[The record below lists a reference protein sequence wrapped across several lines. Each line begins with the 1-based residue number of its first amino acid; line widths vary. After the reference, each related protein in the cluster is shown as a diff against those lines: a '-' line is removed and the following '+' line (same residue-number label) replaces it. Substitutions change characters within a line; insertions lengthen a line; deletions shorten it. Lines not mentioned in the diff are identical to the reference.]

1 MKKHAY
7 KYRFVSLCMALTMAL
22 SCTSGYATVFADEVD
37 TNEITSEETVIVDEN
52 TDTVVEDETTTNEV
66 EETITEDET
75 AEEVTETVTEPTED
89 IIAAP
94 EVIEDVAV
102 PMTMT
107 VNEVETQ
114 EVDVQLQDGEVIIPD
129 GADES
134 TVKEI
139 LFDALVVNK
148 EDFSAQD
155 LEWEYYCEGK
165 SSTGLAKND
174 AWGSVNGFTSEKK
187 VMFIPTTFTHPALS
201 DNEDGSY
208 KIRIEG
214 TTDKVTVTKYNK
226 EPSNIAV
233 KGGEYSVSLYVNDY
247 DSSEYNYDR
256 LREDIFN
263 AVVDVENSN
272 PSDLTVDDITFEHK
286 GTFSWYPLEGNSD
299 DFTGLTQLKP
309 EQDKKIRLTL
319 PETDDR
325 KGSQVEVTVDVNEF
339 ERIESSV
346 VLKDNISI
354 EYTKDTESIK
364 SYIIENMIDWENSTL
379 PSKDSVAMDMFEFE
393 YYTKPVVALEGNDIS
408 SDKFEIGEQFVP
420 FEGKDMT
427 IPGIGG
433 VKYPAIGAGNQTIKV
448 TFKGNSTHK
457 SCSSEGTISISKAT
471 VKVNVKTTNKYA
483 DEKLPEDFVTLSV
496 DDDFNVYTI
505 YAGITSSVAPT
516 LYIEIGD
523 VEESTF
529 VSVIDKVLS
538 LAGQKT
544 LTEMLNDGVTVG
556 ELNGIITSVIDSMDK
571 IPLLSNILENYG
583 IDIDTLQKILDVVNK
598 LPDSTKDIKI
608 AFGEP
613 DMAGLYTV
621 FAIAQ
626 NPNYETGVGMGMLL
640 VKMRMS
646 GTKLIYNQ
654 DIPSKITVE
663 QAKTYDFTA
672 DVWHDGVR
680 KTAEDGAKVK
690 YLYSGLTSKWRLYSS
705 TTTPPTEPGRYTQT
719 IVTLGGNYQAAP
731 VTRAFQIV
739 K

>member
-114 EVDVQLQDGEVIIPD
+114 AVDVHLQDGEVIIPD

-214 TTDKVTVTKYNK
+214 TTDEVTVTKYNK
-226 EPSNIAV
+226 EPSNIVV

-247 DSSEYNYDR
+247 NSSEYNYDR

-339 ERIESSV
+339 ERAASSV
-346 VLKDNISI
+346 VLKANSSFT
-354 EYTKDTESIK
+354 YNKDVEAMKTEIF
-364 SYIIENMIDWENSTL
+364 NNVIDWENSTL
-379 PSKDSVAMDMFEFE
+379 PSKDSVSIDMFNFE
-393 YYTKPVVALEGNDIS
+393 YYATAKILGSDQLIKNDWAPLEG
-408 SDKFEIGEQFVP
+408 GFVN
-420 FEGKDMT
+420 FLE
-427 IPGIGG
+427 
-433 VKYPAIGAGNQTIKV
+433 YPVIGAGEYKIKV
-448 TFKGNSTHK
+448 TFNGNSTHTN
-457 SCSSEGTISISKAT
+457 SSAETDIAISKAKVS
-471 VKVNVKTTNKYA
+471 VKVKTTNKYA
-483 DEKLPEDFVTLSV
+483 DEKLPDDFVTLSV
-496 DDDFNVYTI
+496 DDKFDIYTVY
-505 YAGITSSVAPT
+505 GGVTSSLAPT
-516 LYIEIGD
+516 AYLQISGIEDSKFIEI
-523 VEESTF
+523 
-529 VSVIDKVLS
+529 IDKL
-538 LAGQKT
+538 LAFIGEET
-544 LTEMLNDGVTVG
+544 LTEKMQDGITLG
-556 ELNGIITSVIDSMDK
+556 ELNDIVSKLVNAANT
-571 IPLLSNILENYG
+571 IPFFADFVKSQG
-583 IDIDTLQKILDVVNK
+583 IDLDALVKLTEVIGK
-598 LPDSTKDIKI
+598 LPDSTNDIKI
-608 AFGEP
+608 ALGEP

-621 FAIAQ
+621 FAVAN

>member
-22 SCTSGYATVFADEVD
+22 SCTSGYATVFADEID

-75 AEEVTETVTEPTED
+75 AEEVTETETKPTED

-114 EVDVQLQDGEVIIPD
+114 SANVQLQSGTVIIPN

-148 EDFSAQD
+148 EGLEAQD
-155 LEWEYYCEGK
+155 LEWEYHCEGETK
-165 SSTGLAKND
+165 LGIWGNAN
-174 AWGSVNGFTSEKK
+174 WGSIKGFTSETKFG
-187 VMFIPTTFTHPALS
+187 FITTTYNHPALS
-201 DNEDGSY
+201 KNEDGSY
-208 KIRIEG
+208 LIRIAG
-214 TTDKVTVTKYNK
+214 TTDEVNVTKYIK

-247 DSSEYNYDR
+247 DSSEYNYDK

-272 PSDLTVDDITFEHK
+272 PSDLTVDDITFEYNA
-286 GTFSWYPLEGNSD
+286 GTNIIPIWYPFEGDSID
-299 DFTGLTQLKP
+299 PTGLTKLKP
-309 EQDKKIRLTL
+309 GQDKKIKLTL
-319 PETDDR
+319 PETDNR
-325 KGSQVEVTVDVNEF
+325 KGSQVEVTVDINEF
-339 ERIESSV
+339 VRETSNV
-346 VLKDNISI
+346 VLKSNSSFT
-354 EYTKDTESIK
+354 YNKDVEIMK
-364 SYIIENMIDWENSTL
+364 AEIFNNVIDWENSTL
-379 PSKDSVAMDMFEFE
+379 PSKDIISMDMFDFE
-393 YYTKPVVALEGNDIS
+393 YYGTAKILGSDNLIKNDWVSLEGGTVDFV
-408 SDKFEIGEQFVP
+408 FE
-420 FEGKDMT
+420 
-427 IPGIGG
+427 
-433 VKYPAIGAGNQTIKV
+433 YPAIGAGDHKIKV
-448 TFKGNSTHK
+448 TFKGNSTHTN
-457 SCSSEGTISISKAT
+457 SSAETDVTINKAKVD
-471 VKVNVKTTNKYA
+471 VKVKTTNKFA

-496 DDDFNVYTI
+496 DDKFDIYTVYGGVTSSLAPTAYLQISGIEESKFIEIIDTLLDFIGEETLTDRMQD
-505 YAGITSSVAPT
+505 GIT
-516 LYIEIGD
+516 L
-523 VEESTF
+523 
-529 VSVIDKVLS
+529 
-538 LAGQKT
+538 
-544 LTEMLNDGVTVG
+544 G
-556 ELNGIITSVIDSMDK
+556 ELNDIVSKLVNAANT
-571 IPLLSNILENYG
+571 IPFFADFVKSQG
-583 IDIDTLQKILDVVNK
+583 IDLDALIKLTEVIGK
-598 LPDSTKDIKI
+598 LPDSTNDIKI
-608 AFGEP
+608 ALGEP
-613 DMAGLYTV
+613 NIAGLYTV
-621 FAIAQ
+621 FAVAN

-731 VTRAFQIV
+731 LTRAFQIV

>member
-22 SCTSGYATVFADEVD
+22 SCTSGYATVFADEID

-75 AEEVTETVTEPTED
+75 AEEVTETETKPTED

-114 EVDVQLQDGEVIIPD
+114 SANVQLQSGTVIIPN

-148 EDFSAQD
+148 EGLEAQD
-155 LEWEYYCEGK
+155 LEWEYHCEGETK
-165 SSTGLAKND
+165 LGIWGNAN
-174 AWGSVNGFTSEKK
+174 WGSIKGFTSETKFG
-187 VMFIPTTFTHPALS
+187 FITTTYNHPALS
-201 DNEDGSY
+201 KNEDGSY
-208 KIRIEG
+208 LIRIAG
-214 TTDKVTVTKYNK
+214 TTDEVNVTKYIK

-247 DSSEYNYDR
+247 DSSEYNYDK

-272 PSDLTVDDITFEHK
+272 PSDLTVDDITFEYNA
-286 GTFSWYPLEGNSD
+286 GTNIIPIWYPFEGDSID
-299 DFTGLTQLKP
+299 PTGLTKLKP
-309 EQDKKIRLTL
+309 GQDKKIKLTL
-319 PETDDR
+319 PETDNR
-325 KGSQVEVTVDVNEF
+325 KGSQVEVTVDINEF
-339 ERIESSV
+339 VRETSNV
-346 VLKDNISI
+346 VLKSNSSFT
-354 EYTKDTESIK
+354 YNKDVEIMK
-364 SYIIENMIDWENSTL
+364 AEIFNNVIDWENSTL
-379 PSKDSVAMDMFEFE
+379 PSKDIISMDMFDFE
-393 YYTKPVVALEGNDIS
+393 YYGTAKILGSDNLIKNDWVSLEGGTVDFV
-408 SDKFEIGEQFVP
+408 FE
-420 FEGKDMT
+420 
-427 IPGIGG
+427 
-433 VKYPAIGAGNQTIKV
+433 YPAIGAGYHKIKV
-448 TFKGNSTHK
+448 TFKGNSTHTN
-457 SCSSEGTISISKAT
+457 SSAETDVTINKAKVD
-471 VKVNVKTTNKYA
+471 VKVKTTNKFA

-496 DDDFNVYTI
+496 DDKFDIYTVYGGVTSSLAPTAYLQISGIEESKFIEIIDTLLDFIGEETLTDRMQD
-505 YAGITSSVAPT
+505 GIT
-516 LYIEIGD
+516 L
-523 VEESTF
+523 
-529 VSVIDKVLS
+529 
-538 LAGQKT
+538 
-544 LTEMLNDGVTVG
+544 G
-556 ELNGIITSVIDSMDK
+556 ELNDIVSKLVNAANT
-571 IPLLSNILENYG
+571 IPFFADFVKSQG
-583 IDIDTLQKILDVVNK
+583 IDLDALIKLTEVIGK
-598 LPDSTKDIKI
+598 LPDSTNDIKI
-608 AFGEP
+608 ALGEP
-613 DMAGLYTV
+613 NIAGLYTV
-621 FAIAQ
+621 FAVAN

-731 VTRAFQIV
+731 LTRAFQIV

>member
-102 PMTMT
+102 PTTMT

-114 EVDVQLQDGEVIIPD
+114 AVDVQLQDGEVIIPD

-247 DSSEYNYDR
+247 NSSEYNYDR

-339 ERIESSV
+339 ERAASSV
-346 VLKDNISI
+346 VLKANSSFT
-354 EYTKDTESIK
+354 YNKDVEAMKTEIF
-364 SYIIENMIDWENSTL
+364 NNVIDWENSTL
-379 PSKDSVAMDMFEFE
+379 PSKDSVSIDMFNFE
-393 YYTKPVVALEGNDIS
+393 YYATAKILGSDQLIKNDWAPLEG
-408 SDKFEIGEQFVP
+408 GFVN
-420 FEGKDMT
+420 FLE
-427 IPGIGG
+427 
-433 VKYPAIGAGNQTIKV
+433 YPVIGAGEYKIKV
-448 TFKGNSTHK
+448 TFNGNSTHTN
-457 SCSSEGTISISKAT
+457 SSAETDIAISKAKVS
-471 VKVNVKTTNKYA
+471 VKVKTTNKYA
-483 DEKLPEDFVTLSV
+483 DEKLPDDFVTLSV
-496 DDDFNVYTI
+496 DDKFDIYTVY
-505 YAGITSSVAPT
+505 GGVTSSLAPT
-516 LYIEIGD
+516 AYLQISGIEDSKFIEI
-523 VEESTF
+523 
-529 VSVIDKVLS
+529 IDKL
-538 LAGQKT
+538 LAFIGEET
-544 LTEMLNDGVTVG
+544 LTEKMQDGITLG
-556 ELNGIITSVIDSMDK
+556 ELNDIVSKLVNAANT
-571 IPLLSNILENYG
+571 IPFFADFVKSQG
-583 IDIDTLQKILDVVNK
+583 IDLDALVKLTEVIGK
-598 LPDSTKDIKI
+598 LPDSTNDIKI
-608 AFGEP
+608 ALGEP

-621 FAIAQ
+621 FAVAN

>member
-102 PMTMT
+102 PTTMT

-114 EVDVQLQDGEVIIPD
+114 AVDVQLQDGEVIIPD

-187 VMFIPTTFTHPALS
+187 VVFVTTKFTHPALS

-214 TTDKVTVTKYNK
+214 TTDEVTVTKYNK

-247 DSSEYNYDR
+247 NSSEYNYDR

-339 ERIESSV
+339 ERAASSV
-346 VLKDNISI
+346 VLKANSSFT
-354 EYTKDTESIK
+354 YNKDVEAMKTEIF
-364 SYIIENMIDWENSTL
+364 NNVIDWENSTL
-379 PSKDSVAMDMFEFE
+379 PSKDSVSIDMFNFE
-393 YYTKPVVALEGNDIS
+393 YYATAKILGSDQLIKNDWAPLEG
-408 SDKFEIGEQFVP
+408 GFVN
-420 FEGKDMT
+420 FLE
-427 IPGIGG
+427 
-433 VKYPAIGAGNQTIKV
+433 YPVIGAGEYKIKV
-448 TFKGNSTHK
+448 TFNGNSTHTN
-457 SCSSEGTISISKAT
+457 SSAETDIAISKAKVS
-471 VKVNVKTTNKYA
+471 VKVKTTNKYA
-483 DEKLPEDFVTLSV
+483 DEKLPDDFVTLSV
-496 DDDFNVYTI
+496 DDKFDIYTVY
-505 YAGITSSVAPT
+505 GGVTSSLAPT
-516 LYIEIGD
+516 AYLQISGIEDSKFIEI
-523 VEESTF
+523 
-529 VSVIDKVLS
+529 IDKL
-538 LAGQKT
+538 LAFIGEET
-544 LTEMLNDGVTVG
+544 LTEKMQDGITLG
-556 ELNGIITSVIDSMDK
+556 ELNDIVSKLVNAANT
-571 IPLLSNILENYG
+571 IPFFADFVKSQG
-583 IDIDTLQKILDVVNK
+583 IDLDALVKLTEVIGK
-598 LPDSTKDIKI
+598 LPDSTNDIKI
-608 AFGEP
+608 ALGEP

-621 FAIAQ
+621 FAVAN

-705 TTTPPTEPGRYTQT
+705 TTTPPTEPGKYTQT

>member
-1 MKKHAY
+1 
-7 KYRFVSLCMALTMAL
+7 MALTMAL
-22 SCTSGYATVFADEVD
+22 SCTSGYTTVFADEVD

-247 DSSEYNYDR
+247 NSSEYNYDR

-339 ERIESSV
+339 ERAASSV
-346 VLKDNISI
+346 VLKANSSFT
-354 EYTKDTESIK
+354 YNKDVEAMKTEIF
-364 SYIIENMIDWENSTL
+364 NNVIDWENSTL
-379 PSKDSVAMDMFEFE
+379 PSKDSVSIDMFNFE
-393 YYTKPVVALEGNDIS
+393 YYATAKILGSDQLIKNDWAPLEG
-408 SDKFEIGEQFVP
+408 GFVN
-420 FEGKDMT
+420 FLE
-427 IPGIGG
+427 
-433 VKYPAIGAGNQTIKV
+433 YPVIGAGEYKIKV
-448 TFKGNSTHK
+448 TFNGNSTHTN
-457 SCSSEGTISISKAT
+457 SSAETDIAISKT
-471 VKVNVKTTNKYA
+471 KVSVKVKTTNKYA
-483 DEKLPEDFVTLSV
+483 DEKLPDDFVTLSV
-496 DDDFNVYTI
+496 DDKFDIYTVY
-505 YAGITSSVAPT
+505 GGVTSSLAPT
-516 LYIEIGD
+516 AYLQISGIEDSKFIEI
-523 VEESTF
+523 
-529 VSVIDKVLS
+529 IDKL
-538 LAGQKT
+538 LAFIGEET
-544 LTEMLNDGVTVG
+544 LTEKMQDGITLG
-556 ELNGIITSVIDSMDK
+556 ELNDIVSKLVNAANT
-571 IPLLSNILENYG
+571 IPFFADFVKSQG
-583 IDIDTLQKILDVVNK
+583 IDLDALVKLTEVIGK
-598 LPDSTKDIKI
+598 LPDSTNDIKI
-608 AFGEP
+608 ALGEP

-621 FAIAQ
+621 FAVAN

>member
-102 PMTMT
+102 PTTMT

-114 EVDVQLQDGEVIIPD
+114 AVDVQLQDGEVIIPD

-187 VMFIPTTFTHPALS
+187 VVFVTTKFTHPALS

-214 TTDKVTVTKYNK
+214 TTDEVTVTKYNK

-339 ERIESSV
+339 ERAASSV
-346 VLKDNISI
+346 VLKANSSFT
-354 EYTKDTESIK
+354 YNKDVEAMKTEIF
-364 SYIIENMIDWENSTL
+364 NNVIDWENSTL
-379 PSKDSVAMDMFEFE
+379 PSKDSVSIDMFNFE
-393 YYTKPVVALEGNDIS
+393 YYATAKILGSDQLIKNDWAPLEG
-408 SDKFEIGEQFVP
+408 GFVN
-420 FEGKDMT
+420 FLE
-427 IPGIGG
+427 
-433 VKYPAIGAGNQTIKV
+433 YPVIGAGEYKIKV
-448 TFKGNSTHK
+448 TFNGNSTHTN
-457 SCSSEGTISISKAT
+457 SSAETDIAISKAKVS
-471 VKVNVKTTNKYA
+471 VKVKTTNKYA
-483 DEKLPEDFVTLSV
+483 DEKLPDDFVTLSV
-496 DDDFNVYTI
+496 DDKFDIYTVY
-505 YAGITSSVAPT
+505 GGVTSSLAPT
-516 LYIEIGD
+516 AYLQISGIEDSKFIEI
-523 VEESTF
+523 
-529 VSVIDKVLS
+529 IDKL
-538 LAGQKT
+538 LAFIGEET
-544 LTEMLNDGVTVG
+544 LTEKMQDGITLG
-556 ELNGIITSVIDSMDK
+556 ELNDIVSKLVNAANT
-571 IPLLSNILENYG
+571 IPFFADFVKSQG
-583 IDIDTLQKILDVVNK
+583 IDLDALVKLTEVIGK
-598 LPDSTKDIKI
+598 LPDSTNDIKI
-608 AFGEP
+608 ALGEP

-621 FAIAQ
+621 FAVAN

>member
-22 SCTSGYATVFADEVD
+22 SCTSGYATVFADEID
-37 TNEITSEETVIVDEN
+37 TNEITSKETVIVDEN

-75 AEEVTETVTEPTED
+75 AEEVTETETKPTED

-114 EVDVQLQDGEVIIPD
+114 SANVQLQSGTVIIPN

-148 EDFSAQD
+148 EGLEAQD
-155 LEWEYYCEGK
+155 LEWEYHCEGETK
-165 SSTGLAKND
+165 LGIWGNAN
-174 AWGSVNGFTSEKK
+174 WGSIKGFTSETKFG
-187 VMFIPTTFTHPALS
+187 FITTTYNHPALS
-201 DNEDGSY
+201 KNEDGSY
-208 KIRIEG
+208 LIRIAG
-214 TTDKVTVTKYNK
+214 TTDEVNVTKYIK

-247 DSSEYNYDR
+247 DSSEYNYDK

-272 PSDLTVDDITFEHK
+272 PSDLTVDDITFEYNA
-286 GTFSWYPLEGNSD
+286 GTNIIPIWYPFEGDSID
-299 DFTGLTQLKP
+299 PTGLTKLKP
-309 EQDKKIRLTL
+309 GQDKKIKLTL
-319 PETDDR
+319 PETDNR
-325 KGSQVEVTVDVNEF
+325 KGSEVEVTVDINEF
-339 ERIESSV
+339 VRETSNV
-346 VLKDNISI
+346 VLKSNSSFT
-354 EYTKDTESIK
+354 YNKDVEIMK
-364 SYIIENMIDWENSTL
+364 AEIFNNVIDWENSTL
-379 PSKDSVAMDMFEFE
+379 PSKDIISMDMFDFE
-393 YYTKPVVALEGNDIS
+393 YYGTAKILGSDNLIKNDWVSLEGGTVDFV
-408 SDKFEIGEQFVP
+408 FE
-420 FEGKDMT
+420 
-427 IPGIGG
+427 
-433 VKYPAIGAGNQTIKV
+433 YPAIGAGDHKIKV
-448 TFKGNSTHK
+448 TFKGNSTHTN
-457 SCSSEGTISISKAT
+457 SSAETDVTINKAKVD
-471 VKVNVKTTNKYA
+471 VKVKTTNKFA

-496 DDDFNVYTI
+496 DDKFDIYTVYGGVTSSLAPTAYLQISGIEESKFIEIIDTLLDFIGEETLTDRMQD
-505 YAGITSSVAPT
+505 GIT
-516 LYIEIGD
+516 L
-523 VEESTF
+523 
-529 VSVIDKVLS
+529 
-538 LAGQKT
+538 
-544 LTEMLNDGVTVG
+544 G
-556 ELNGIITSVIDSMDK
+556 ELNDIVSKLVNAANT
-571 IPLLSNILENYG
+571 ILFFADFVKSQG
-583 IDIDTLQKILDVVNK
+583 IDLDALIKLTEVIGK
-598 LPDSTKDIKI
+598 LPDSTNDIKI
-608 AFGEP
+608 ALGEP
-613 DMAGLYTV
+613 NIAGLYTV
-621 FAIAQ
+621 SAVAN

>member
-75 AEEVTETVTEPTED
+75 AEEVTETETKPTED

-114 EVDVQLQDGEVIIPD
+114 SANVQLQSGTVIIPN

-148 EDFSAQD
+148 EGLEAQD
-155 LEWEYYCEGK
+155 LEWEYHCEGETK
-165 SSTGLAKND
+165 LGIWGNAN
-174 AWGSVNGFTSEKK
+174 WGSIKGFTSETKFG
-187 VMFIPTTFTHPALS
+187 FITTTYNHPALS

-208 KIRIEG
+208 LIRIAG
-214 TTDKVTVTKYNK
+214 TTDEVNVTKYIK

-247 DSSEYNYDR
+247 DSSEYNYNR

-309 EQDKKIRLTL
+309 GQDKKIKLTL

-325 KGSQVEVTVDVNEF
+325 KGSQVEVTVDINEF
-339 ERIESSV
+339 VRETSNV
-346 VLKDNISI
+346 VLKSNSSFT
-354 EYTKDTESIK
+354 YNKDVEIMK
-364 SYIIENMIDWENSTL
+364 AEIFNNVIDWENSTL
-379 PSKDSVAMDMFEFE
+379 PSKDIISMDMFDFE
-393 YYTKPVVALEGNDIS
+393 YYGTAKILGSDNLIKNDWVSLEGGTVDFV
-408 SDKFEIGEQFVP
+408 FE
-420 FEGKDMT
+420 
-427 IPGIGG
+427 
-433 VKYPAIGAGNQTIKV
+433 YPAIGAGDHKIKV
-448 TFKGNSTHK
+448 TFKGNSTHTN
-457 SCSSEGTISISKAT
+457 SSAETDVTINKAKVD
-471 VKVNVKTTNKYA
+471 VKVKTTNKFA

-496 DDDFNVYTI
+496 DDKFDIYTVYGGVTSSLAPTAYLQISGIEESKFIEIIDTLLDFIGEETLTDRMQD
-505 YAGITSSVAPT
+505 GIT
-516 LYIEIGD
+516 L
-523 VEESTF
+523 
-529 VSVIDKVLS
+529 
-538 LAGQKT
+538 
-544 LTEMLNDGVTVG
+544 G
-556 ELNGIITSVIDSMDK
+556 ELNDIVSKLVNAANT
-571 IPLLSNILENYG
+571 IPFFADFVKSQG
-583 IDIDTLQKILDVVNK
+583 IDLDALIKLTEVIGK
-598 LPDSTKDIKI
+598 LPDSTNDIKI
-608 AFGEP
+608 ALGEP
-613 DMAGLYTV
+613 NIAGLYTV
-621 FAIAQ
+621 FAVAN

-731 VTRAFQIV
+731 LTRAFQIV

>member
-1 MKKHAY
+1 
-7 KYRFVSLCMALTMAL
+7 MALTMAL
-22 SCTSGYATVFADEVD
+22 SCTSGYTTVFADEVD

-174 AWGSVNGFTSEKK
+174 AWGSVNEFTSEKK

-214 TTDKVTVTKYNK
+214 TTDEVTVTKYNK
-226 EPSNIAV
+226 EPSNIVV

-247 DSSEYNYDR
+247 NSSEYNYDR

-339 ERIESSV
+339 ERAASSV
-346 VLKDNISI
+346 VLKANSSFT
-354 EYTKDTESIK
+354 YNKDVEAMKTEIF
-364 SYIIENMIDWENSTL
+364 NNVIDWENSTL
-379 PSKDSVAMDMFEFE
+379 PSKDSVSIDMFNFE
-393 YYTKPVVALEGNDIS
+393 YYATAKILGSDQLIKNDWAPLEG
-408 SDKFEIGEQFVP
+408 GFVN
-420 FEGKDMT
+420 FLE
-427 IPGIGG
+427 
-433 VKYPAIGAGNQTIKV
+433 YPVIGAGEYKIKV
-448 TFKGNSTHK
+448 TFNGNSTHTN
-457 SCSSEGTISISKAT
+457 SSAETDIAISKAKVS
-471 VKVNVKTTNKYA
+471 VKVKTTNKYA
-483 DEKLPEDFVTLSV
+483 DEKLPDDFVTLSV
-496 DDDFNVYTI
+496 DDKFDIYTVY
-505 YAGITSSVAPT
+505 GGVTSSLAPT
-516 LYIEIGD
+516 AYLQISGIEDSKFIEI
-523 VEESTF
+523 
-529 VSVIDKVLS
+529 IDKL
-538 LAGQKT
+538 LAFIGEET
-544 LTEMLNDGVTVG
+544 LTEKMQDGITLG
-556 ELNGIITSVIDSMDK
+556 ELNDIVSKLVNAANT
-571 IPLLSNILENYG
+571 IPFFADFVKSQG
-583 IDIDTLQKILDVVNK
+583 IDLDALVKLTEVIGK
-598 LPDSTKDIKI
+598 LPDSTNDIKI
-608 AFGEP
+608 ALGEP

-621 FAIAQ
+621 FAVAN

>member
-1 MKKHAY
+1 
-7 KYRFVSLCMALTMAL
+7 MALTMAL
-22 SCTSGYATVFADEVD
+22 SCTSGYTTVFADEVD

-214 TTDKVTVTKYNK
+214 TTDEVTVTKYNK

-247 DSSEYNYDR
+247 NSSEYNYDR

-339 ERIESSV
+339 ERAASSV
-346 VLKDNISI
+346 VLKANSSFT
-354 EYTKDTESIK
+354 YNKDVEAMKTEIF
-364 SYIIENMIDWENSTL
+364 NNVIDWENSTL
-379 PSKDSVAMDMFEFE
+379 PSKDSVSIDMFNFE
-393 YYTKPVVALEGNDIS
+393 YYATAKILGSDQLIKNDWAPLEG
-408 SDKFEIGEQFVP
+408 GFVN
-420 FEGKDMT
+420 FLE
-427 IPGIGG
+427 
-433 VKYPAIGAGNQTIKV
+433 YPVIGAGEYKIKV
-448 TFKGNSTHK
+448 TFNGNSTHTN
-457 SCSSEGTISISKAT
+457 SSAETDIAISKAKVS
-471 VKVNVKTTNKYA
+471 VKVKTTNKYA
-483 DEKLPEDFVTLSV
+483 DEKLPDDFVTLSV
-496 DDDFNVYTI
+496 DDKFDIYTVY
-505 YAGITSSVAPT
+505 GGVTSSLAPT
-516 LYIEIGD
+516 AYLQISGIEDSKFIEI
-523 VEESTF
+523 
-529 VSVIDKVLS
+529 IDKL
-538 LAGQKT
+538 LAFIGEET
-544 LTEMLNDGVTVG
+544 LTEKMQDGITLG
-556 ELNGIITSVIDSMDK
+556 ELNDIVSKLVNAANT
-571 IPLLSNILENYG
+571 IPFFADFVKSQG
-583 IDIDTLQKILDVVNK
+583 IDLDALVKLTEVIGK
-598 LPDSTKDIKI
+598 LPDSTNDIKI
-608 AFGEP
+608 ALGEP

-621 FAIAQ
+621 FAVAN

>member
-22 SCTSGYATVFADEVD
+22 SCTSGYATVFADEID

-75 AEEVTETVTEPTED
+75 AEEVTETETKPTED

-114 EVDVQLQDGEVIIPD
+114 SANVQLQSGTVIIPN

-148 EDFSAQD
+148 EGLEAQD
-155 LEWEYYCEGK
+155 LEWEYHCEGETK
-165 SSTGLAKND
+165 LGIWGNAN
-174 AWGSVNGFTSEKK
+174 WGSIKGFTSETKFG
-187 VMFIPTTFTHPALS
+187 FITTTYNHPALS
-201 DNEDGSY
+201 KNEDGSY
-208 KIRIEG
+208 LIRIAG
-214 TTDKVTVTKYNK
+214 TTDEVTVTKYNK

-247 DSSEYNYDR
+247 NSSEYNYDR

-339 ERIESSV
+339 ERAASSV
-346 VLKDNISI
+346 VLKANSSFT
-354 EYTKDTESIK
+354 YNKDVEAMKTEIF
-364 SYIIENMIDWENSTL
+364 NNVIDWENSTL
-379 PSKDSVAMDMFEFE
+379 PSKDSVSIDMFNFE
-393 YYTKPVVALEGNDIS
+393 YYATAKILGSDQLIKNDWAPLEG
-408 SDKFEIGEQFVP
+408 GFVN
-420 FEGKDMT
+420 FLE
-427 IPGIGG
+427 
-433 VKYPAIGAGNQTIKV
+433 YPVIGAGEYKIKV
-448 TFKGNSTHK
+448 TFNGNSTHTN
-457 SCSSEGTISISKAT
+457 SSAETDIAISKAKVS
-471 VKVNVKTTNKYA
+471 VKVKTTNKYA
-483 DEKLPEDFVTLSV
+483 DEKLPDDFVTLSV
-496 DDDFNVYTI
+496 DDKFDIYTVY
-505 YAGITSSVAPT
+505 GGVTSSLAPT
-516 LYIEIGD
+516 AYLQISGIEDSKFIEI
-523 VEESTF
+523 
-529 VSVIDKVLS
+529 IDKL
-538 LAGQKT
+538 LAFIGEET
-544 LTEMLNDGVTVG
+544 LTEKMQDGITLG
-556 ELNGIITSVIDSMDK
+556 ELNDIVSKLVNAANT
-571 IPLLSNILENYG
+571 IPFFADFVKSQG
-583 IDIDTLQKILDVVNK
+583 IDLDALVKLTEVIGK
-598 LPDSTKDIKI
+598 LPDSTNDIKI
-608 AFGEP
+608 ALGEP

-621 FAIAQ
+621 FAVAN

>member
-22 SCTSGYATVFADEVD
+22 SCTSGYATVFADEID

-102 PMTMT
+102 PTTMT

-114 EVDVQLQDGEVIIPD
+114 AVDVQLQDGEVIIPD

-187 VMFIPTTFTHPALS
+187 VVFVTTKFTHPALS

-214 TTDKVTVTKYNK
+214 TTDEVTVTKYNK

-247 DSSEYNYDR
+247 NSSEYNYDR

-339 ERIESSV
+339 ERAASSV
-346 VLKDNISI
+346 VLKANSSFT
-354 EYTKDTESIK
+354 YNKDVEAMKTEIF
-364 SYIIENMIDWENSTL
+364 NNVIDWENSTL
-379 PSKDSVAMDMFEFE
+379 PSKDSVSIDMFNFE
-393 YYTKPVVALEGNDIS
+393 YYATAKILGSDQLIKNDWAPLEG
-408 SDKFEIGEQFVP
+408 GFVN
-420 FEGKDMT
+420 FLE
-427 IPGIGG
+427 
-433 VKYPAIGAGNQTIKV
+433 YPVIGAGEYKIKV
-448 TFKGNSTHK
+448 TFNGNSTHTN
-457 SCSSEGTISISKAT
+457 SSAETDIAISKAKVS
-471 VKVNVKTTNKYA
+471 VKVKTTNKYA
-483 DEKLPEDFVTLSV
+483 DEKLPDDFVTLSV
-496 DDDFNVYTI
+496 DDKFDIYTVY
-505 YAGITSSVAPT
+505 GGVTSSLAPT
-516 LYIEIGD
+516 AYLQISGIEDSKFIEI
-523 VEESTF
+523 
-529 VSVIDKVLS
+529 IDKL
-538 LAGQKT
+538 LAFIGEET
-544 LTEMLNDGVTVG
+544 LTEKMQDGITLG
-556 ELNGIITSVIDSMDK
+556 ELNDIVSKLVNAANT
-571 IPLLSNILENYG
+571 IPFFADFVKSQG
-583 IDIDTLQKILDVVNK
+583 IDLDALVKLTEVIGK
-598 LPDSTKDIKI
+598 LPDSTNDIKI
-608 AFGEP
+608 ALGEP

-621 FAIAQ
+621 FAVAN

-705 TTTPPTEPGRYTQT
+705 TTTPPTEPGKYTQT

>member
-102 PMTMT
+102 PTTMT

-114 EVDVQLQDGEVIIPD
+114 AVDVQLQDGEVIIPD

-214 TTDKVTVTKYNK
+214 TTDEVTVTKYNK
-226 EPSNIAV
+226 EPSNIVV

-247 DSSEYNYDR
+247 NSSEYNYDK

-272 PSDLTVDDITFEHK
+272 PSDLTVDDITFEYNA
-286 GTFSWYPLEGNSD
+286 GTNIIPIWYPFEGDSID
-299 DFTGLTQLKP
+299 PTGLTKLKP
-309 EQDKKIRLTL
+309 GQDKKIKLTL
-319 PETDDR
+319 PETDNR
-325 KGSQVEVTVDVNEF
+325 KGSQVEVTVDINEF
-339 ERIESSV
+339 VRETSNV
-346 VLKDNISI
+346 VLKSNSSFT
-354 EYTKDTESIK
+354 YNKDVEIMK
-364 SYIIENMIDWENSTL
+364 AEIFNNVIDWENSTL
-379 PSKDSVAMDMFEFE
+379 PSKDIISMDMFDFE
-393 YYTKPVVALEGNDIS
+393 YYGTAKILGSDNLIKNDWVSLEGGTVDFV
-408 SDKFEIGEQFVP
+408 FE
-420 FEGKDMT
+420 
-427 IPGIGG
+427 
-433 VKYPAIGAGNQTIKV
+433 YPAIGAGDHKIKV
-448 TFKGNSTHK
+448 TFKGNSTHTN
-457 SCSSEGTISISKAT
+457 SSAETDVTINKAKVD
-471 VKVNVKTTNKYA
+471 VKVKTTNKFA

-496 DDDFNVYTI
+496 DDKFDIYTVY
-505 YAGITSSVAPT
+505 GGVTSSLAPT
-516 LYIEIGD
+516 AYLQISGIEDSKFIEI
-523 VEESTF
+523 
-529 VSVIDKVLS
+529 IDKL
-538 LAGQKT
+538 LAFIGEET
-544 LTEMLNDGVTVG
+544 LTEKMQDGITLG
-556 ELNGIITSVIDSMDK
+556 ELNDIVSKLVNAANT
-571 IPLLSNILENYG
+571 IPFFADFVKSQG
-583 IDIDTLQKILDVVNK
+583 IDLDALVKLTEVIGK
-598 LPDSTKDIKI
+598 LPDSTNDIKI
-608 AFGEP
+608 ALGEP

-621 FAIAQ
+621 FAVAN

>member
-148 EDFSAQD
+148 EGLEAQS
-155 LEWEYYCEGK
+155 LEWEYYCTGK
-165 SSTGLAKND
+165 NGLLTND
-174 AWGSVNGFTSEKK
+174 AWGSINGFTS
-187 VMFIPTTFTHPALS
+187 TTGNWIKIEYSHPALS
-201 DNEDGSY
+201 KNEDESY
-208 KIRIEG
+208 SIRIAG
-214 TTDKVTVTKYNK
+214 TTDGVTVTKYNK
-226 EPSNIAV
+226 EPSNIV
-233 KGGEYSVSLYVNDY
+233 EKGGEYSVSLYVNDY

-339 ERIESSV
+339 ERAASSV
-346 VLKDNISI
+346 VLKANSSFI
-354 EYTKDTESIK
+354 YNKDVEAMKTEIF
-364 SYIIENMIDWENSTL
+364 NNVIDWENSTL
-379 PSKDSVAMDMFEFE
+379 PSKDSLSIDMFNFE
-393 YYTKPVVALEGNDIS
+393 YYATAKILGSDQLIKNDWAPLEG
-408 SDKFEIGEQFVP
+408 GFVN
-420 FEGKDMT
+420 FLE
-427 IPGIGG
+427 
-433 VKYPAIGAGNQTIKV
+433 YPAIGAGEYKIKV
-448 TFKGNSTHK
+448 TFNGNSTHTN
-457 SCSSEGTISISKAT
+457 SSAETDVAISKAKVS
-471 VKVNVKTTNKYA
+471 VKVKTTNKYA

-496 DDDFNVYTI
+496 DDKFDIYTVY
-505 YAGITSSVAPT
+505 GGVTSSLAPT
-516 LYIEIGD
+516 AYLQISGIEDSKFIEI
-523 VEESTF
+523 
-529 VSVIDKVLS
+529 IDKL
-538 LAGQKT
+538 LAFIGEET
-544 LTEMLNDGVTVG
+544 LTEKMQDGITLG
-556 ELNGIITSVIDSMDK
+556 ELNDIVSKLVNAANT
-571 IPLLSNILENYG
+571 IPFFADFVKSQG
-583 IDIDTLQKILDVVNK
+583 IDLDALVKLTEVIGK
-598 LPDSTKDIKI
+598 LPDSTNDIKI
-608 AFGEP
+608 ALGEP

-621 FAIAQ
+621 FAVAN

-690 YLYSGLTSKWRLYSS
+690 YLYSGLTSKWKIYSS

-731 VTRAFQIV
+731 LTRAFQIV

>member
-22 SCTSGYATVFADEVD
+22 SCTSGYATVFADEID
-37 TNEITSEETVIVDEN
+37 TNEITSKETVIVDEN

-75 AEEVTETVTEPTED
+75 AEEVTETETKPTED

-114 EVDVQLQDGEVIIPD
+114 SANVQLQSGTVIIPN

-148 EDFSAQD
+148 EGLEAQD
-155 LEWEYYCEGK
+155 LEWEYHCEGETK
-165 SSTGLAKND
+165 LGIWGNAN
-174 AWGSVNGFTSEKK
+174 WGSIKGFTSETKFG
-187 VMFIPTTFTHPALS
+187 FITTTYNHPALS
-201 DNEDGSY
+201 KNEDGSY
-208 KIRIEG
+208 LIRIAG
-214 TTDKVTVTKYNK
+214 TTDEVNVTKYIK

-247 DSSEYNYDR
+247 DSSEYNYNR

-299 DFTGLTQLKP
+299 DFTGLTKLKP
-309 EQDKKIRLTL
+309 GQDKKIKLTL
-319 PETDDR
+319 PETDNR
-325 KGSQVEVTVDVNEF
+325 KGSEVEVTVDINEF
-339 ERIESSV
+339 VRETSNV
-346 VLKDNISI
+346 VLKSNSSFT
-354 EYTKDTESIK
+354 YNKDVEIMK
-364 SYIIENMIDWENSTL
+364 AEIFNNVIDWENSTL
-379 PSKDSVAMDMFEFE
+379 PSKDIISMDMFDFE
-393 YYTKPVVALEGNDIS
+393 YYGTAKILGSDNLIKNDWVSLEGGTVDFV
-408 SDKFEIGEQFVP
+408 FE
-420 FEGKDMT
+420 
-427 IPGIGG
+427 
-433 VKYPAIGAGNQTIKV
+433 YPAIGAGDHKIKV
-448 TFKGNSTHK
+448 TFKGNSTHTN
-457 SCSSEGTISISKAT
+457 SSAETDVTINKAKVD
-471 VKVNVKTTNKYA
+471 VKVKTTNKFA

-496 DDDFNVYTI
+496 DDKFDIYTVYGGVTSSLAPTAYLQISGIEESKFIEIIDTLLDFIGEETLTDRMQD
-505 YAGITSSVAPT
+505 GIT
-516 LYIEIGD
+516 L
-523 VEESTF
+523 
-529 VSVIDKVLS
+529 
-538 LAGQKT
+538 
-544 LTEMLNDGVTVG
+544 G
-556 ELNGIITSVIDSMDK
+556 ELNDIVSKLVNAANT
-571 IPLLSNILENYG
+571 IPFFADFVKSQG
-583 IDIDTLQKILDVVNK
+583 IDLDALIKLTEVIGK
-598 LPDSTKDIKI
+598 LPDSTNDIKI
-608 AFGEP
+608 ALGEP
-613 DMAGLYTV
+613 NIAGLYTV
-621 FAIAQ
+621 FAVAN

>member
-102 PMTMT
+102 PTTMT

-114 EVDVQLQDGEVIIPD
+114 AVDVQLQDGEVIIPD

-247 DSSEYNYDR
+247 NSSEYNYDR

-339 ERIESSV
+339 ERAASSV
-346 VLKDNISI
+346 VLKANSSFT
-354 EYTKDTESIK
+354 YNKDVEAMKTEIF
-364 SYIIENMIDWENSTL
+364 NNVIDWENSTL
-379 PSKDSVAMDMFEFE
+379 PSKDSVSIDMFNFE
-393 YYTKPVVALEGNDIS
+393 YYATAKILGSDQLIKNDWAPLEG
-408 SDKFEIGEQFVP
+408 GFVN
-420 FEGKDMT
+420 FLE
-427 IPGIGG
+427 
-433 VKYPAIGAGNQTIKV
+433 YPAIGAGEYKIKV
-448 TFKGNSTHK
+448 TFNGNSTHTN
-457 SCSSEGTISISKAT
+457 SSAETDIAISKAKVS
-471 VKVNVKTTNKYA
+471 VKVKTTNKYA
-483 DEKLPEDFVTLSV
+483 DEKLPDDFVTLSV
-496 DDDFNVYTI
+496 DDKFDIYTVY
-505 YAGITSSVAPT
+505 GGVTSSLAPT
-516 LYIEIGD
+516 AYLQISGIEDSKFIEI
-523 VEESTF
+523 
-529 VSVIDKVLS
+529 IDKL
-538 LAGQKT
+538 LAFIGEET
-544 LTEMLNDGVTVG
+544 LTEKMQDGITLG
-556 ELNGIITSVIDSMDK
+556 ELNDIVSKLVNAANT
-571 IPLLSNILENYG
+571 IPFFADFVKSQG
-583 IDIDTLQKILDVVNK
+583 IDLDALVKLTEVIGK
-598 LPDSTKDIKI
+598 LPDSTNDIKI
-608 AFGEP
+608 ALGEP

-621 FAIAQ
+621 FAVAN

>member
-339 ERIESSV
+339 ERAASSV
-346 VLKDNISI
+346 VLKANSSFT
-354 EYTKDTESIK
+354 YNKDVEAMKTEIF
-364 SYIIENMIDWENSTL
+364 NNVIDWENSTL
-379 PSKDSVAMDMFEFE
+379 PSKDSVSIDMFNFE
-393 YYTKPVVALEGNDIS
+393 YYATAKILGSDQLIKNDWAPLEG
-408 SDKFEIGEQFVP
+408 GFVN
-420 FEGKDMT
+420 FLE
-427 IPGIGG
+427 
-433 VKYPAIGAGNQTIKV
+433 YPVIGAGEYKIKV
-448 TFKGNSTHK
+448 TFNGNSTHTN
-457 SCSSEGTISISKAT
+457 SSAETDIAISKAKVS
-471 VKVNVKTTNKYA
+471 VKVKTTNKYA
-483 DEKLPEDFVTLSV
+483 DEKLPDDFVTLSV
-496 DDDFNVYTI
+496 DDKFDIYTVY
-505 YAGITSSVAPT
+505 GGVTSSLAPT
-516 LYIEIGD
+516 AYLQISGIEDSKFIEI
-523 VEESTF
+523 
-529 VSVIDKVLS
+529 IDKL
-538 LAGQKT
+538 LAFIGEET
-544 LTEMLNDGVTVG
+544 LTEKMQDGITLG
-556 ELNGIITSVIDSMDK
+556 ELNDIVSKLVNAANT
-571 IPLLSNILENYG
+571 IPFFADFVKSQG
-583 IDIDTLQKILDVVNK
+583 IDLDALVKLTEVIGK
-598 LPDSTKDIKI
+598 LPDSTNDIKI
-608 AFGEP
+608 ALGEP

-621 FAIAQ
+621 FAVAN

>member
-114 EVDVQLQDGEVIIPD
+114 AVDVQLQDGEVIIPD

-214 TTDKVTVTKYNK
+214 TTDEVTVTKYNK

-247 DSSEYNYDR
+247 NSSEYNYDR

-339 ERIESSV
+339 ERAASSV
-346 VLKDNISI
+346 VLKANSSFT
-354 EYTKDTESIK
+354 YNKDVEAMKTEIF
-364 SYIIENMIDWENSTL
+364 NNVIDWENSTL
-379 PSKDSVAMDMFEFE
+379 PSKDSVSIDMFNFE
-393 YYTKPVVALEGNDIS
+393 YYATAKILGSDQLIKNDWAPLEG
-408 SDKFEIGEQFVP
+408 GFVN
-420 FEGKDMT
+420 FLE
-427 IPGIGG
+427 
-433 VKYPAIGAGNQTIKV
+433 YPVIGAGEYKIKV
-448 TFKGNSTHK
+448 TFNGNSTHTN
-457 SCSSEGTISISKAT
+457 SSAETDIAISKAKVS
-471 VKVNVKTTNKYA
+471 VKVKTTNKYA
-483 DEKLPEDFVTLSV
+483 DEKLPDDFVTLSV
-496 DDDFNVYTI
+496 DDKFDIYTVY
-505 YAGITSSVAPT
+505 GGVTSSLAPT
-516 LYIEIGD
+516 AYLQISGIEDSKFIEI
-523 VEESTF
+523 
-529 VSVIDKVLS
+529 IDKL
-538 LAGQKT
+538 LAFIGEET
-544 LTEMLNDGVTVG
+544 LTEKMQDGITLG
-556 ELNGIITSVIDSMDK
+556 ELNDIVSKLVNAANT
-571 IPLLSNILENYG
+571 IPFFADFVKSQG
-583 IDIDTLQKILDVVNK
+583 IDLDALVKLTEVIGK
-598 LPDSTKDIKI
+598 LPDSTNDIKI
-608 AFGEP
+608 ALGEP

-621 FAIAQ
+621 FAVAN

>member
-114 EVDVQLQDGEVIIPD
+114 AVDVQLQDGEVIIPD

-187 VMFIPTTFTHPALS
+187 VVFVTTKFTHPALS

-214 TTDKVTVTKYNK
+214 TTDEVTVTKYNK

-247 DSSEYNYDR
+247 NSSEYNYDR

-339 ERIESSV
+339 ERAASSV
-346 VLKDNISI
+346 VLKANSSFT
-354 EYTKDTESIK
+354 YNKDVEAMKTEIF
-364 SYIIENMIDWENSTL
+364 NNVIDWENSTL
-379 PSKDSVAMDMFEFE
+379 PSKDSVSIDMFNFE
-393 YYTKPVVALEGNDIS
+393 YYATAKILGSDQLIKNDWAPLEG
-408 SDKFEIGEQFVP
+408 GFVN
-420 FEGKDMT
+420 FLE
-427 IPGIGG
+427 
-433 VKYPAIGAGNQTIKV
+433 YPVIGAGEYKIKV
-448 TFKGNSTHK
+448 TFNGNSTHTN
-457 SCSSEGTISISKAT
+457 SSAETDIAISKAKVS
-471 VKVNVKTTNKYA
+471 VKVKTTNKYA
-483 DEKLPEDFVTLSV
+483 DEKLPDDFVTLSV
-496 DDDFNVYTI
+496 DDKFDIYTVY
-505 YAGITSSVAPT
+505 GGVTSSLAPT
-516 LYIEIGD
+516 AYLQISGIEDSKFIEI
-523 VEESTF
+523 
-529 VSVIDKVLS
+529 IDKL
-538 LAGQKT
+538 LAFIGEET
-544 LTEMLNDGVTVG
+544 LTEKMQDGITLG
-556 ELNGIITSVIDSMDK
+556 ELNDIVSKLVNAANT
-571 IPLLSNILENYG
+571 IPFFADFVKSQG
-583 IDIDTLQKILDVVNK
+583 IDLDALVKLTEVIGK
-598 LPDSTKDIKI
+598 LPDSTNDIKI
-608 AFGEP
+608 ALGEP

-621 FAIAQ
+621 FAVAN

>member
-247 DSSEYNYDR
+247 DSSEYNYDK

-272 PSDLTVDDITFEHK
+272 PSDLTVDDITFEYNA
-286 GTFSWYPLEGNSD
+286 GTNIIPIWYPFEGDSID
-299 DFTGLTQLKP
+299 PTGLTKLKP
-309 EQDKKIRLTL
+309 GQDKKIKLTL
-319 PETDDR
+319 PETDNR
-325 KGSQVEVTVDVNEF
+325 KGSQVEVTVDINEF
-339 ERIESSV
+339 VRETSNV
-346 VLKDNISI
+346 VLKSNSSFT
-354 EYTKDTESIK
+354 YNKDVEIMK
-364 SYIIENMIDWENSTL
+364 AEIFNNVIDWENSTL
-379 PSKDSVAMDMFEFE
+379 PSKDIISMDMFDFE
-393 YYTKPVVALEGNDIS
+393 YYGTAKILGSDNLIKNDWVSLEGGTVDFV
-408 SDKFEIGEQFVP
+408 FE
-420 FEGKDMT
+420 
-427 IPGIGG
+427 
-433 VKYPAIGAGNQTIKV
+433 YPAIGAGDHKIKV
-448 TFKGNSTHK
+448 TFKGNSTHTN
-457 SCSSEGTISISKAT
+457 SSAETDVTINKAKVD
-471 VKVNVKTTNKYA
+471 VKVKTTNKFA

-496 DDDFNVYTI
+496 DDKFDIYTVYGGVTSSLAPTAYLQISGIEESKFIEIIDTLLDFIGEETLTDRMQD
-505 YAGITSSVAPT
+505 GIT
-516 LYIEIGD
+516 L
-523 VEESTF
+523 
-529 VSVIDKVLS
+529 
-538 LAGQKT
+538 
-544 LTEMLNDGVTVG
+544 G
-556 ELNGIITSVIDSMDK
+556 ELNDIVSKLVNAANT
-571 IPLLSNILENYG
+571 IPFFADFVKSQG
-583 IDIDTLQKILDVVNK
+583 IDLDALIKLTEVIGK
-598 LPDSTKDIKI
+598 LPDSTNDIKI
-608 AFGEP
+608 ALGEP
-613 DMAGLYTV
+613 NIAGLYTV
-621 FAIAQ
+621 FAVAN

-731 VTRAFQIV
+731 LTRAFQIV

>member
-114 EVDVQLQDGEVIIPD
+114 AVDVQLQDGEVIIPD

-339 ERIESSV
+339 ERAASSV
-346 VLKDNISI
+346 VLKANSSFT
-354 EYTKDTESIK
+354 YNKDVEAMKTEIF
-364 SYIIENMIDWENSTL
+364 NNVIDWENSTL
-379 PSKDSVAMDMFEFE
+379 PSKDSVSIDMFNFE
-393 YYTKPVVALEGNDIS
+393 YYATAKILGSDQLIKNDWAPLEG
-408 SDKFEIGEQFVP
+408 GFVN
-420 FEGKDMT
+420 FLE
-427 IPGIGG
+427 
-433 VKYPAIGAGNQTIKV
+433 YPVIGAGEYKIKV
-448 TFKGNSTHK
+448 TFNGNSTHTN
-457 SCSSEGTISISKAT
+457 SSAETDIAISKAKVS
-471 VKVNVKTTNKYA
+471 VKVKTTNKYA
-483 DEKLPEDFVTLSV
+483 DEKLPDDFVTLSV
-496 DDDFNVYTI
+496 DDKFDIYTVY
-505 YAGITSSVAPT
+505 GGVTSSLAPT
-516 LYIEIGD
+516 AYLQISGIEDSKFIEI
-523 VEESTF
+523 
-529 VSVIDKVLS
+529 IDKL
-538 LAGQKT
+538 LAFIGEET
-544 LTEMLNDGVTVG
+544 LTEKMQDGITLG
-556 ELNGIITSVIDSMDK
+556 ELNDIVSKLVNAANT
-571 IPLLSNILENYG
+571 IPFFADFVKSQG
-583 IDIDTLQKILDVVNK
+583 IDLDALVKLTEVIGK
-598 LPDSTKDIKI
+598 LPDSTNDIKI
-608 AFGEP
+608 ALGEP

-621 FAIAQ
+621 FAVAN

>member
-114 EVDVQLQDGEVIIPD
+114 AVDVQLQDGEVIIPD

-187 VMFIPTTFTHPALS
+187 VVFVTTKFTHPALS

-214 TTDKVTVTKYNK
+214 TTDEVTVTKYNK

-339 ERIESSV
+339 ERAASSV
-346 VLKDNISI
+346 VLKANSSFT
-354 EYTKDTESIK
+354 YNKDVEAMKTEIF
-364 SYIIENMIDWENSTL
+364 NNVIDWENSTL
-379 PSKDSVAMDMFEFE
+379 PSKDSVSIDMFNFE
-393 YYTKPVVALEGNDIS
+393 YYATAKILGSDQLIKNDWAPLEG
-408 SDKFEIGEQFVP
+408 GFVN
-420 FEGKDMT
+420 FLE
-427 IPGIGG
+427 
-433 VKYPAIGAGNQTIKV
+433 YPVIGAGEYKIKV
-448 TFKGNSTHK
+448 TFNGNSTHTN
-457 SCSSEGTISISKAT
+457 SSAETDIAISKAKVS
-471 VKVNVKTTNKYA
+471 VKVKTTNKYA
-483 DEKLPEDFVTLSV
+483 DEKLPDDFVTLSV
-496 DDDFNVYTI
+496 DDKFDIYTVY
-505 YAGITSSVAPT
+505 GGVTSSLAPT
-516 LYIEIGD
+516 AYLQISGIEDSKFIEI
-523 VEESTF
+523 
-529 VSVIDKVLS
+529 IDKL
-538 LAGQKT
+538 LAFIGEET
-544 LTEMLNDGVTVG
+544 LTEKMQDGITLG
-556 ELNGIITSVIDSMDK
+556 ELNDIVSKLVNAANT
-571 IPLLSNILENYG
+571 IPFFADFVKSQG
-583 IDIDTLQKILDVVNK
+583 IDLDALVKLTEVIGK
-598 LPDSTKDIKI
+598 LPDSTNDIKI
-608 AFGEP
+608 ALGEP

-621 FAIAQ
+621 FAVAN

>member
-148 EDFSAQD
+148 EGLEAQS

-165 SSTGLAKND
+165 SSTGLLTND
-174 AWGSVNGFTSEKK
+174 AWGSIDGFESKN
-187 VMFIPTTFTHPALS
+187 FLTFTHPALS
-201 DNEDGSY
+201 ENEDNRY
-208 KIRIEG
+208 QIRIAG
-214 TTDKVTVTKYNK
+214 TTDKVTVEKYNK

-233 KGGEYSVSLYVNDY
+233 NEGEYSVSLYVNDY
-247 DSSEYNYDR
+247 DSSEYNYDK

-272 PSDLTVDDITFEHK
+272 PSDLTVDDITFKHK
-286 GTFSWYPLEGNSD
+286 GTLSWYPLEGNSNG
-299 DFTGLTQLKP
+299 FTGLTQLKP
-309 EQDKKIRLTL
+309 GQNKKIKLTL
-319 PETDDR
+319 PETDNR
-325 KGSQVEVTVDVNEF
+325 KGSEVEVTVDINEF
-339 ERIESSV
+339 ERAASSV
-346 VLKDNISI
+346 VLKANSSFT
-354 EYTKDTESIK
+354 YNKDVEAMKTEIF
-364 SYIIENMIDWENSTL
+364 NNVIDWENSTL
-379 PSKDSVAMDMFEFE
+379 PSKDSVSIDMFNFE
-393 YYTKPVVALEGNDIS
+393 YYATAKILGSDQLIKNDWAPLEG
-408 SDKFEIGEQFVP
+408 GFVN
-420 FEGKDMT
+420 FLE
-427 IPGIGG
+427 
-433 VKYPAIGAGNQTIKV
+433 YPAIGAGEYKIKV
-448 TFKGNSTHK
+448 TFNGNSTHTN
-457 SCSSEGTISISKAT
+457 SSAETDVAISKAKVS
-471 VKVNVKTTNKYA
+471 VKVKTTNKFA

-496 DDDFNVYTI
+496 DDEFDVYTVYGGVTSSI
-505 YAGITSSVAPT
+505 APTAYLQISGIEDSKFIEIIDTLLDFIGEETLTDKMQDGIT
-516 LYIEIGD
+516 L
-523 VEESTF
+523 
-529 VSVIDKVLS
+529 
-538 LAGQKT
+538 
-544 LTEMLNDGVTVG
+544 G
-556 ELNGIITSVIDSMDK
+556 ELNDIVSKLANGANSN
-571 IPLLSNILENYG
+571 PLFANFIKAQG
-583 IDIDTLQKILDVVNK
+583 IDLDALVKLTEVIGK
-598 LPDSTKDIKI
+598 LPDSTNDIKI
-608 AFGEP
+608 ALGEP
-613 DMAGLYTV
+613 NTAGLYTV
-621 FAIAQ
+621 FAVAN

-672 DVWHDGVR
+672 DVWHDGVE
-680 KTAEDGAKVK
+680 KTEKDGAKVK
-690 YLYSGLTSKWRLYSS
+690 YLYSGLTSKWKIYSS

-731 VTRAFQIV
+731 LTRAFQIV

>member
-52 TDTVVEDETTTNEV
+52 TDTVVEDEPTTNEV

-214 TTDKVTVTKYNK
+214 TTDEVTVTKYNK
-226 EPSNIAV
+226 EPSNIVV

-247 DSSEYNYDR
+247 NSSEYNYDR

-339 ERIESSV
+339 ERAASSV
-346 VLKDNISI
+346 VLKANSSFT
-354 EYTKDTESIK
+354 YNKDVEAMKTEIF
-364 SYIIENMIDWENSTL
+364 NNVIDWENSTL
-379 PSKDSVAMDMFEFE
+379 PSKDSVSIDMFNFE
-393 YYTKPVVALEGNDIS
+393 YYATAKILGSDQLIKNDWAPLEG
-408 SDKFEIGEQFVP
+408 GFVN
-420 FEGKDMT
+420 FLE
-427 IPGIGG
+427 
-433 VKYPAIGAGNQTIKV
+433 YPVIGAGEYKIKV
-448 TFKGNSTHK
+448 TFNGNSTHTN
-457 SCSSEGTISISKAT
+457 SSAETDIAISKAKVS
-471 VKVNVKTTNKYA
+471 VKVKTTNKYA
-483 DEKLPEDFVTLSV
+483 DEKLPDDFVTLSV
-496 DDDFNVYTI
+496 DDKFDIYTVY
-505 YAGITSSVAPT
+505 GGVTSSLAPT
-516 LYIEIGD
+516 AYLQISGIEDSKFIEI
-523 VEESTF
+523 
-529 VSVIDKVLS
+529 IDKL
-538 LAGQKT
+538 LAFIGEET
-544 LTEMLNDGVTVG
+544 LTEKMQDGITLG
-556 ELNGIITSVIDSMDK
+556 ELNDIVSKLVNAANT
-571 IPLLSNILENYG
+571 IPFFADFVKSQG
-583 IDIDTLQKILDVVNK
+583 IDLDALVKLTEVIGK
-598 LPDSTKDIKI
+598 LPDSTNDIKI
-608 AFGEP
+608 ALGEP

-621 FAIAQ
+621 FAVAN

-705 TTTPPTEPGRYTQT
+705 TTTPPTEPGKYTQT